1 MRVSIFF
8 AFIVIIPTFGYM
20 VETVTT
26 HCWIMD
32 HRCHQSHSKDVGEHI
47 KKTTD
52 YVYMN
57 IVYVSHSTTSTKNGM
72 HSMIVYK

>member
-1 MRVSIFF
+1 MRIFILI
-8 AFIVIIPTFGYM
+8 AFIAPTFGYM
-20 VETVTT
+20 VETVSTY
-26 HCWIMD
+26 CWVMNKY
-32 HRCHQSHSKDVGEHI
+32 CHQNHAKEVAEHI

-52 YVYMN
+52 YVYKN